1 MAGFADK
8 FLVSHFHLQ
17 AAHVSLIQGKCYKI
31 EMSDLE
37 MEAENKNLSLV
48 VHVVHTNAKQVVYGT
63 RTVVKCAKM
72 KKGRAKRVK
81 LLIFIVKYA
90 NV

>member
-1 MAGFADK
+1 MAGFAVVWKTFALGDK

-17 AAHVSLIQGKCYKI
+17 TAHVSLIQGKCYKI
-31 EMSDLE
+31 GMSDLE

-72 KKGRAKRVK
+72 KKDVQS
-81 LLIFIVKYA
+81 V
-90 NV
+90 